1 MKPRILIKTGLCAIA
16 FLAALS
22 GCGGGGSS
30 SSTALPEAVATT
42 LKVVVQDEMAS
53 PVAAAR
59 IRIAG
64 ADVTTDATGA
74 VTATLPNSDTATVVL
89 ITKSGFATN
98 AKTAVIYSGKA
109 SELRVT
115 LFAHQNVSTFAA
127 NAGITVAPGGAK
139 VQIPAAAGFR
149 TAAGVAYTGNVTISS
164 SYFNPETLR
173 GVQGFAAPYVGS
185 DAGVQSSLVSLGVI
199 EAKFTAADGSALEM
213 TNAAAATLT
222 YPATSNSGGLATVP
236 LWYYDEAAKNWVREG
251 QAQRAAD
258 GSYVGTVTHFTSW
271 NLDWKGVNPGKINVC
286 FRNAQNQP
294 VSPVFASVSGIGWTG
309 PGILNNVSR
318 DGTFEIIN
326 APVGVALE
334 LRGTDPVFAAISIAP
349 LAPNEV
355 RNLPCIVLAGPATTF
370 AQTPVTSLP
379 FVVAPTTPIAT
390 PTTPGV
396 TATTPIIIPT
406 TPTVTPTSPTV
417 TPTTPIAT
425 PTTPSTTAS
434 FAGNYVGTYTGAEVG
449 TFNVVVSSAGIV
461 TGNVFSQT
469 FAGQVFPVSG
479 QVGSNGQVV
488 LTATGQAGSSNF
500 VGSISAGGIV
510 SGTWSYNAPL
520 TGGGTFTGQRQIS
533 STNVALLAQYVG
545 TWRTTCEALIQGSTD
560 IIFTIATAGSI
571 GAPSTQI
578 IRYYAS
584 ANCSGNTV
592 ATISDSQI
600 SIAATGTKSIGAQSV
615 VKIDGTFVGVPTV
628 TGSASFVSATAGGGS
643 VDVSIN
649 GVVVDSQGYFLTAL
663 TFKTIF
669 SQPGTGN
676 TFSQGFY
683 TNAITGALV
692 PTDAQGYPQA
702 LDPSSLATRQ

>member
-1 MKPRILIKTGLCAIA
+1 M
-16 FLAALS
+16 
-22 GCGGGGSS
+22 
-30 SSTALPEAVATT
+30 
-42 LKVVVQDEMAS
+42 
-53 PVAAAR
+53 
-59 IRIAG
+59 
-64 ADVTTDATGA
+64 
-74 VTATLPNSDTATVVL
+74 
-89 ITKSGFATN
+89 
-98 AKTAVIYSGKA
+98 
-109 SELRVT
+109 
-115 LFAHQNVSTFAA
+115 
-127 NAGITVAPGGAK
+127 
-139 VQIPAAAGFR
+139 
-149 TAAGVAYTGNVTISS
+149 
-164 SYFNPETLR
+164 
-173 GVQGFAAPYVGS
+173 
-185 DAGVQSSLVSLGVI
+185 QSSLVSLGVI

-236 LWYYDEAAKNWVREG
+236 LWYYDEAAKIWVREG

-258 GSYVGTVTHFTSW
+258 GSYVGTVTHFTQW
-271 NLDWKGVNPGKINVC
+271 NLDWKGANPGKINVC

-294 VSPVFASVSGIGWTG
+294 VSPVYASISTIGWTG
-309 PGILNNVSR
+309 FGVLDKQSTN
-318 DGTFEIIN
+318 GTFEIISV
-326 APVGVALE
+326 PIGVALE
-334 LRGTDPVFAAISIAP
+334 LRITNPASAPVSIAA
-349 LAPNEV
+349 LAPSEV

-370 AQTPVTSLP
+370 VQTPVLTLP
-379 FVVAPTTPIAT
+379 NITFTLPAIT
-390 PTTPGV
+390 PTTPV
-396 TATTPIIIPT
+396 TTTTNPVTSPT
-406 TPTVTPTSPTV
+406 TPVT
-417 TPTTPIAT
+417 TPTTPAT
-425 PTTPSTTAS
+425 TTAS
-434 FAGNYVGTYTGAEVG
+434 FAGTYSGTYTGAEVG

-510 SGTWSYNAPL
+510 SGTWSYNTPL

-545 TWRTTCEALIQGSTD
+545 TWRSTCEALTQGSTD
-560 IIFTIATAGSI
+560 TIFTIGTAGST

-592 ATISDSQI
+592 ATVSDSQI

-628 TGSASFVSATAGGGS
+628 TGSASFVSATSGGGS

-649 GVVVDSQGYFLTAL
+649 GVVVDSLGYFLIAQ
-663 TFKTIF
+663 TFKNIF
-669 SQPGTGN
+669 SQLGTGN
-676 TFSQGFY
+676 TFTQGFY
-683 TNAITGALV
+683 TNAATGALV